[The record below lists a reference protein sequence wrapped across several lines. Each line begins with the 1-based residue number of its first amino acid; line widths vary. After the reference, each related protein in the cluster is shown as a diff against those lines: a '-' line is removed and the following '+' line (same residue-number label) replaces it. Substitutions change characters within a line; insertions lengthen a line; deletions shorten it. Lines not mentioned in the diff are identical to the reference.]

1 MDDPFFVGR
10 CQAARNLHSVI
21 DRLAQWQGSAPHGLR
36 QRHPLQQLRHQIRN
50 ARVGSH
56 LVHRKNVRMVQSR
69 RGFRFHLEALQP
81 LRFRQDQLRQN
92 FDGYIALQPGVAR
105 AVHFAHA
112 ARPNRRED
120 FILTESS
127 ARGQGHGCGNYSSR
141 AKLFCIETK
150 LPRPAAVSLTHGT
163 CACNLTNHRRE
174 RSYRGDPHG
183 GSMKL
188 LLETREVGRVT
199 IVRCKGRIV
208 AGGEVEALRAHVAHL
223 LRDRRSLVLH
233 LGEVVFIDS
242 SGLGTMVRTLTST
255 RQARGDMKLC
265 DVPEPIRKVLQL
277 SHLHKL
283 FDSHESE
290 DHAVAAFYRAPVHT
304 EKPVSTGRS
313 VLCIDRNADVVTY
326 VRELLRNA
334 GYDVHTSNNLR
345 DALILMRV
353 SRFDL
358 LLLGAELAGSPATE
372 KSFRDLCAAVPC
384 IELGG
389 DFSTLDAGQAASAL
403 LEKIATHLQP
413 AS

>member
-1 MDDPFFVGR
+1 
-10 CQAARNLHSVI
+10 L
-21 DRLAQWQGSAPHGLR
+21 
-36 QRHPLQQLRHQIRN
+36 
-50 ARVGSH
+50 
-56 LVHRKNVRMVQSR
+56 
-69 RGFRFHLEALQP
+69 
-81 LRFRQDQLRQN
+81 
-92 FDGYIALQPGVAR
+92 
-105 AVHFAHA
+105 
-112 ARPNRRED
+112 
-120 FILTESS
+120 
-127 ARGQGHGCGNYSSR
+127 
-141 AKLFCIETK
+141 
-150 LPRPAAVSLTHGT
+150 
-163 CACNLTNHRRE
+163 
-174 RSYRGDPHG
+174 
-183 GSMKL
+183 KL

-233 LGEVVFIDS
+233 LGEVIFIDS

-290 DHAVAAFYRAPVHT
+290 DHAVAAFYRAPAKP

-326 VRELLRNA
+326 VRELLRSA

-358 LLLGAELAGSPATE
+358 LLLGAEPAGSPATE
-372 KSFRDLCAAVPC
+372 KSFRDLCASSPC

-403 LEKIATHLQP
+403 LGKIATHLQP